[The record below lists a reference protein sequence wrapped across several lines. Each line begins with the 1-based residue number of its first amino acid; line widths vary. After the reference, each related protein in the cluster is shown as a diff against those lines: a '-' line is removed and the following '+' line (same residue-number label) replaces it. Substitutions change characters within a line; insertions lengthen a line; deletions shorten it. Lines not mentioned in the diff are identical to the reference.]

1 MIKSVN
7 IQHIIN
13 LTILFRIILNKKKI
27 QGKKKL
33 ITYICNLMLK
43 PQNTILFDS
52 KCNLCSKSVK
62 KVMKLDKNNIFKFI
76 SNNSDYGKELIT
88 EFNLDSIT
96 TKTIILF
103 TSEKEF
109 LIKSDA
115 AISIITRLNVIFKIF
130 NILLVIPK
138 VIRDKVYDYV
148 AKNRYKWFGEN
159 DNCEII

>member
-1 MIKSVN
+1 
-7 IQHIIN
+7 
-13 LTILFRIILNKKKI
+13 
-27 QGKKKL
+27 
-33 ITYICNLMLK
+33 MLK
-43 PQNTILFDS
+43 PKNTILFDS

-62 KVMKLDKNNIFKFI
+62 KVMKLDKNKIFKFI
-76 SNNSDYGKELIT
+76 SNNSDYGKELIN
-88 EFNLDSIT
+88 EFNLNSIT
-96 TKTIILF
+96 TETIILF

-115 AISIITRLNVIFKIF
+115 AISIITRLNIIFKIF

-159 DNCEII
+159 DSCEII

>member
-13 LTILFRIILNKKKI
+13 LTILFRIILNKKKL
-27 QGKKKL
+27 QVEKKL

-62 KVMKLDKNNIFKFI
+62 KVMKLDKNNIFRFI
-76 SNNSDYGKELIT
+76 SNNSDYGKELIN

-103 TSEKEF
+103 TIEKEF

-115 AISIITRLNVIFKIF
+115 AISIITRLNVFFKIF

-159 DNCEII
+159 DSCEII

>member
-1 MIKSVN
+1 
-7 IQHIIN
+7 
-13 LTILFRIILNKKKI
+13 
-27 QGKKKL
+27 
-33 ITYICNLMLK
+33 MLK
-43 PQNTILFDS
+43 QKNTILFDS

-62 KVMKLDKNNIFKFI
+62 KVMKLDKNKIFKFI
-76 SNNSDYGKELIT
+76 SNNSDYGKELIN
-88 EFNLDSIT
+88 EFNLNSIT
-96 TKTIILF
+96 TETIILF

-115 AISIITRLNVIFKIF
+115 AISIITRLNIIFKIF

-159 DNCEII
+159 DSCEII

>member
-1 MIKSVN
+1 
-7 IQHIIN
+7 
-13 LTILFRIILNKKKI
+13 
-27 QGKKKL
+27 
-33 ITYICNLMLK
+33 MLK
-43 PQNTILFDS
+43 PKNTILFDS

-62 KVMKLDKNNIFKFI
+62 KVMKLDKNNIFRFI
-76 SNNSDYGKELIT
+76 SNNSDYGKELIN

-103 TSEKEF
+103 TIEKEF

-115 AISIITRLNVIFKIF
+115 AISIITRLNVFFKIF

-159 DNCEII
+159 DSCEII

>member
-1 MIKSVN
+1 
-7 IQHIIN
+7 
-13 LTILFRIILNKKKI
+13 
-27 QGKKKL
+27 
-33 ITYICNLMLK
+33 MLK
-43 PQNTILFDS
+43 QKNTILFDS

-62 KVMKLDKNNIFKFI
+62 KVMKLDKNKIFKFI
-76 SNNSDYGKELIT
+76 SNNSDYGKELIN
-88 EFNLDSIT
+88 EFNLNSIT
-96 TKTIILF
+96 TETIILF

-115 AISIITRLNVIFKIF
+115 AISIITRLNIIFKVF

-159 DNCEII
+159 DSCEII